1 MASMTYDKALKVLGL
16 SSGYSEEEL
25 KKAYRKLA
33 MKYHP
38 DHNPGN
44 KEAEE
49 KFKEL
54 QEAHDYLKNNKNGY
68 NFFNQTS
75 NSIGLVMAKMQII
88 NEMHSYLDGLYKL
101 SNHELIIII
110 REYTREVNALIKKYE
125 SLVQNGTLLSQV
137 TRYYE
142 DFKREVKSKLIILS
156 DAFLDK
162 YPYFKSKNVN
172 FNYNLSAYNF
182 ILSLDKL
189 KKEMVQE
196 LNRELRNVVINKYSL
211 YAGYELVE
219 EEVRLCIDECID
231 NITKG
236 NDRSLEIG
244 ILYKKIDDLFQNA
257 FDQSSKKNGLNKLL
271 EIVDGLDSL
280 ILRQRVDK
288 LVENIDSPDFY
299 DELDYLIFQARSIR
313 SGNYVDAI
321 KMHLEDKFRFAMRQ
335 AKSNDEREKMFSIYN
350 GALGLLYRIEDGL
363 INYDIVS
370 YLFGI
375 KFENLELDRKLL
387 DVILNKSDK
396 VNTGYVYV
404 AKNTV
409 STFGYLY
416 LKDDGY
422 QMKYKS
428 YMGINNLKVQTKA
441 DIADDFISLSM
452 FLSNAE
458 FIGKRFISTSGA
470 AINALYEYEGRIL
483 ALNDKGS
490 IFTISSDKILIKEN
504 RKVLPELDMYRDKK
518 LVLEKVSERVYSD
531 YFKKGKR

>member
-1 MASMTYDKALKVLGL
+1 MTYDKALQVLGL
-16 SSGYSEEEL
+16 SSGFNDEEL
-25 KKAYRKLA
+25 KKAYRRLA

-38 DHNPGN
+38 DHNPGS
-44 KEAEE
+44 KEAEN

-54 QEAHDYLKNNKNGY
+54 GEAYEYLKNNKNSY
-68 NFFNQTS
+68 NIFSQAS

-101 SNHELIIII
+101 SNHELISAI
-110 REYTREVNALIKKYE
+110 REYSREVNALIKKYE
-125 SLVQNGTLLSQV
+125 SLVQNGNLLSQV

-142 DFKREVKSKLIILS
+142 DFKKEVRSKLTILS
-156 DAFLDK
+156 YAFLDK

-182 ILSLDKL
+182 VLSLDKL

-196 LNRELRNVVINKYSL
+196 LNRDLRDAVINKYSL

-219 EEVRLCIDECID
+219 EEIRLCIDECID
-231 NITKG
+231 NITNG
-236 NDRSLEIG
+236 NDRGLEIG
-244 ILYKKIDDLFQNA
+244 ILYKKIEDLFQNA
-257 FDQSSKKNGLNKLL
+257 FDQSSRKNELNKLL
-271 EIVDGLDSL
+271 EIVEGLDSV

-299 DELDYLIFQARSIR
+299 DELDYLIFQARSIK

-321 KMHLEDKFRFAMRQ
+321 KLHLEDKYRYAFRNCSS
-335 AKSNDEREKMFSIYN
+335 KEGREKIFSIYN
-350 GALGLLYRIEDGL
+350 DALCLLYRVKDGL

-370 YLFGI
+370 YMFGI
-375 KFENLELDRKLL
+375 KFEDLELDRKLL

-404 AKNTV
+404 ARDTI
-409 STFGYLY
+409 SAFGYLY
-416 LKDDGY
+416 LKDEGY

-428 YMGINNLKVQTKA
+428 YMGMNNMTVKTKA
-441 DIADDFISLSM
+441 DIVDDFISLSM
-452 FLSNAE
+452 FLANAE
-458 FIGKRFISTSGA
+458 FIGKRFISISGA
-470 AINALYEYEGRIL
+470 MVNALYEYDGRIL

-490 IFTISSDKILIKEN
+490 IYTISTDKILLKED
-504 RKVLPELDMYRDKK
+504 RKVLPELEIYRDKK
-518 LVLEKVSERVYSD
+518 LILEKVSERVQKE
-531 YFKKGKR
+531 YFKKSRR